1 MERPELPTLEGA
13 APAAD
18 KPVVV
23 VVRHPDFGNETTV
36 FGDVEVIDM
45 DLGGSFDVTAIH
57 YHDIEAVTSWAAAHR
72 NEAKKLPEGHPAR
85 ALIEEQVSSVL
96 ERLPQTPEEVEA
108 ALEEAH
114 RDWAALESP
123 SV

>member
-1 MERPELPTLEGA
+1 MDRPELPTLEGA
-13 APAAD
+13 APSTD

-23 VVRHPDFGNETTV
+23 VVRHPDLGNETTT

-45 DLGGSFDVTAIH
+45 DLGGSFDVTAIK
-57 YHDIEAVTSWAAAHR
+57 HDDLEAVTSWAASHR
-72 NEAKKLPEGHPAR
+72 NEAAKLPKGHPAR
-85 ALIEEQVSSVL
+85 DLIEEQVSSVL
-96 ERLPQTPEEVEA
+96 EQLPQSPEEVEA

-114 RDWAALESP
+114 RQWAELSP